1 MPLLDVLRR
10 HSIPDVD
17 IVVAAV
23 DEPRI
28 KTMADAR
35 DWSRTVA
42 RCKPPPHLCNHHPP
56 VTTPCITTP

>member
-42 RCKPPPHLCNHHPP
+42 RYSQQPPPTQPHR
-56 VTTPCITTP
+56 V

>member
-10 HSIPDVD
+10 HNIPDVD

-42 RCKPPPHLCNHHPP
+42 RYSHHHHL
-56 VTTPCITTP
+56 